1 MVANFQI
8 HVQAVPQAEAF
19 SKLAGSTLGPARLR
33 LLPKANNLRPL
44 VNMQRPCSV
53 NVPSEMRKQLG
64 LPAALH
70 FAAPNLALAP
80 LVPILQGSCFD
91 QADAFGTTNNP
102 RHCPTSSNANS
113 NALDLKYNADDL
125 CVAGWGEAHK
135 RLRTFVRRWRAAG
148 TPHVTAVAF
157 DVQKAFDRVRKHG

>member
-1 MVANFQI
+1 M
-8 HVQAVPQAEAF
+8 PQAKAF
-19 SKLAGSTLGPARLR
+19 SKLAGSALGPARPR
-33 LLPKANNLRPL
+33 LLPKTDNLRPL

-53 NVPSEMRKQLG
+53 SVPSAMRKQLG

-80 LVPILQGSCFD
+80 VVPILQGSCFD
-91 QADAFGTTNNP
+91 QADAVGTTNNP
-102 RHCPTSSNANS
+102 KHCATSSNANS
-113 NALDLKYNADDL
+113 NALELKYSADDL

-135 RLRTFVRRWRAAG
+135 RLLMFVRRRRAAG